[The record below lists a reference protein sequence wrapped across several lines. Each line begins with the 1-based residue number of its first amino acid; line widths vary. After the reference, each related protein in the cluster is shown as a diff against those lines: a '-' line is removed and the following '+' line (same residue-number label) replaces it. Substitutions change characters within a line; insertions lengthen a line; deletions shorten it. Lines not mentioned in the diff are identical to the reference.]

1 MVERKELA
9 RWRRARGQRARKMP
23 KRVKEID
30 KILNQI
36 NKTKL
41 NSKNIMRNHSKLRN
55 PLIQLGRNIIRETR
69 EFQNYYV
76 IVFAYHLKSALQTVF
91 T

>member
-9 RWRRARGQRARKMP
+9 RWRRARGQREGKMP
-23 KRVKEID
+23 KRVKEIY

-41 NSKNIMRNHSKLRN
+41 NNKNIMRNHSKLRN
-55 PLIQLGRNIIRETR
+55 PLIQLGRNIICDHEIS
-69 EFQNYYV
+69 ELVLSFLH
-76 IVFAYHLKSALQTVF
+76 II
-91 T
+91 